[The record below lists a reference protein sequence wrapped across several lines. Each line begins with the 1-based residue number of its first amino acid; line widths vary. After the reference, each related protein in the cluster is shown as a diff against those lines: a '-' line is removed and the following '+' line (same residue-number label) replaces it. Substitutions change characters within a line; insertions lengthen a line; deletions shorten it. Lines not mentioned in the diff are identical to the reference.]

1 MTNAAGLWRKK
12 ATDATALDERALTQH
27 SVAEW
32 LPITLMEDSGVEKA
46 KKLRELLATSQPTQV
61 IGAHNGLTAVLA
73 EEAGF
78 DALWV
83 SSFELS
89 ASRALPDTSLL
100 TMTDY
105 LSAAIQVDRV
115 ASLPVIADCD
125 TGFGNAIN
133 VAHTVREFEA
143 AGIAAICIEDKLFP
157 KVNSFSEHAQPL
169 VEAEEFAHRIAVGKE
184 AQRDPDF
191 VLIARTEAFI
201 AGCDTAEALRRA
213 NAYADAGA
221 DAVLIH
227 SKESSPWQIE
237 EFLAGWND
245 RTSVVVVPTTYNDWH
260 IDEIG
265 RAGISMCI
273 YANHG
278 LRATVRSVQQTFT
291 AIREYGATAKIEP
304 AIASVREIFAIQNL
318 DEWLA
323 LE

>member
-1 MTNAAGLWRKK
+1 
-12 ATDATALDERALTQH
+12 
-27 SVAEW
+27 
-32 LPITLMEDSGVEKA
+32 VEKA
-46 KKLRELLATSQPTQV
+46 KQLRELLGNPRPIQAV
-61 IGAHNGLTAVLA
+61 GAHNGLTAVLA

-105 LSAAIQVDRV
+105 LNAAVQVDRA

-125 TGFGNAIN
+125 TGFGNALN
-133 VAHTVREFEA
+133 VAHTVKEFEA
-143 AGIAAICIEDKLFP
+143 AGIAAVCIEDKLFP

-169 VEAEEFAHRIAVGKE
+169 VDLDEFAHRIAVGKE
-184 AQRDPDF
+184 VQSHPDF
-191 VLIARTEAFI
+191 VVIARTEAFI
-201 AGCDTAEALRRA
+201 AGYDTAEALRRA
-213 NAYADAGA
+213 NAYSDAGA

-237 EFLAGWND
+237 EFLAGWD
-245 RTSVVVVPTTYNDWH
+245 GRAPVVVVPTTYNDWH
-260 IDEIG
+260 IDDIG

-278 LRATVRSVQQTFT
+278 VRATVSSVRQAFT

-304 AIASVREIFAIQNL
+304 AIASVREIFTIQNH
-318 DEWLA
+318 DEWLS